1 MEWTSD
7 QQVALVRLP
16 AAALSGSDPGQFVHT
31 HVPLRPGSII
41 WHRQMS
47 DDTLRL
53 SKVKL
58 SVGLASLRLC
68 VIENRGL
75 STYGLTSDD

>member
-1 MEWTSD
+1 MEWTSG

-31 HVPLRPGSII
+31 HV
-41 WHRQMS
+41 HTAARQS
-47 DDTLRL
+47 EY
-53 SKVKL
+53 KVKL

-75 STYGLTSDD
+75 PTYGLTGDD